1 MHSVWKS
8 LEKSH
13 FYNITRLS
21 EEWDI
26 LGDFQTLC
34 RQFPKRGNC
43 WVCLESETHVFVM
56 SILEEME
63 GIDINK
69 KIVIKQGHI
78 SSTKNLLR
86 IPMKS

>member
-1 MHSVWKS
+1 
-8 LEKSH
+8 
-13 FYNITRLS
+13 
-21 EEWDI
+21 
-26 LGDFQTLC
+26 
-34 RQFPKRGNC
+34 
-43 WVCLESETHVFVM
+43 M

-78 SSTKNLLR
+78 STKNLLR

>member
-1 MHSVWKS
+1 M
-8 LEKSH
+8 
-13 FYNITRLS
+13 
-21 EEWDI
+21 
-26 LGDFQTLC
+26 GDFQTVC

-78 SSTKNLLR
+78 STKNLLR